1 MIPAEDIR
9 SISEER
15 GLRPSE
21 TSALRSGEAEL
32 DTAAFSS
39 PGWCDTEFCIP
50 YCQHICGTLFQYHA
64 AGGFTLSILTVIEA
78 HLETLTAGER
88 QIADAILGDPDTVGR
103 LSSGELARAAGR
115 SQSSVVK
122 FCQKLGFSGYQDL
135 RLEIARAAATR
146 IAPLAAVHGTIEAG
160 DDPSVTA
167 QKLLASKLHAMQETI
182 GVNPPAQLD
191 AARDTLNA
199 AARIQLSGVGASS
212 LVARDFAY
220 KLQKL
225 GAPVSFDAD
234 SHIQMAN
241 AATLTPRDALV
252 SLSQS
257 GTSLETLRI
266 AETAARRGAS
276 IVTVTGLQPNPLAA
290 LASTALRTVTDEE
303 RVRSSAITSRDA
315 QLMITDLLFLR
326 LVQVREDAA
335 DLISGAAAAV
345 APLKL

>member
-1 MIPAEDIR
+1 M
-9 SISEER
+9 
-15 GLRPSE
+15 
-21 TSALRSGEAEL
+21 
-32 DTAAFSS
+32 
-39 PGWCDTEFCIP
+39 
-50 YCQHICGTLFQYHA
+50 
-64 AGGFTLSILTVIEA
+64 SILTVIEA
-78 HLETLTAGER
+78 HLDTLTASER
-88 QIADAILGDPDTVGR
+88 EIADAILGDPDTVGR

-135 RLEIARAAATR
+135 RTEITRAAATR
-146 IAPLAAVHGTIEAG
+146 TVSMDAVHGTIEAA

-167 QKLLASKLHAMQETI
+167 QKLLASKVHAMRETL
-182 GVNPPAQLD
+182 GVNPPERLD
-191 AARDTLNA
+191 AARDMLNG

-212 LVARDFAY
+212 LVARDFAH

-225 GAPVSFDAD
+225 GIPVSFDAD

-241 AATLTPRDALV
+241 AATLTARDSLV

-290 LASTALRTVTDEE
+290 LATTALWTVTDEG

-335 DLISGAAAAV
+335 DLISGAAEAV